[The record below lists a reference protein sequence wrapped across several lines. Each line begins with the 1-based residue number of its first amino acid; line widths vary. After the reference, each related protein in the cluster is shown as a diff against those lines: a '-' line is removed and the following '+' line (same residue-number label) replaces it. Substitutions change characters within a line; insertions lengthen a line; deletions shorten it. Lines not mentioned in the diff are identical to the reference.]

1 MSAGGRGLLFEEE
14 FGEQDPEA
22 EETYESAAGDKSFHC
37 LNPPGGLL
45 MTGLME
51 GIVRGK
57 CYKGMAAVL
66 SLCELM

>member
-1 MSAGGRGLLFEEE
+1 MLAAGRGLLFEEE

-45 MTGLME
+45 VDWLME
-51 GIVRGK
+51 GIVREG
-57 CYKGMAAVL
+57 CYREMAAVL
-66 SLCELM
+66 SLCERM